1 MFDDDIKYCSNWR
14 RNRLKEGFPGGVSGK
29 ELACQCRRCKRHGFD
44 PWVGKISWRRAWQPT
59 LVSLPGD
66 SHGQRSLVGY
76 SPGGRTEPD
85 TTGVTWHARVHS
97 GLRKKGLGLSGAC
110 RVSQFSRMAK

>member
-1 MFDDDIKYCSNWR
+1 MDKR
-14 RNRLKEGFPGGVSGK
+14 R
-29 ELACQCRRCKRHGFD
+29 
-44 PWVGKISWRRAWQPT
+44 
-59 LVSLPGD
+59 
-66 SHGQRSLVGY
+66 LVGS

-97 GLRKKGLGLSGAC
+97 GLRKKGLGPSGAC